1 MARRNKYL
9 VEKIDENEEILFVK
23 KPSFF
28 AMSKL
33 PFRKEEQIVIVIFA
47 FLVALVVSL
56 SVIYVDESLS
66 NLVYITVGILCAL
79 FIYSLFCVIKDKFLL
94 PILIDFSTIVFT
106 NKAIYIKH
114 FKLFNVYERLPFD
127 KIDHIYFKKYS
138 SEICVEKNR
147 GNEMAIDMHLNFD
160 CDYILSLLKEKT
172 GLEPEIEEK

>member
-1 MARRNKYL
+1 MVRKSKYL
-9 VEKIDENEEILFVK
+9 VEKIDENEDILFVK

-47 FLVALVVSL
+47 FLVSLTVSFSLVSIDYTL
-56 SVIYVDESLS
+56 SKI
-66 NLVYITVGILCAL
+66 VYITVGILCVL
-79 FIYSLFCVIKDKFLL
+79 FVYSLFCVIKDKFLL

-106 NKAIYIKH
+106 NNAIYIKH
-114 FKLFNVYERLPFD
+114 FKFFNTYERLPFD